1 VSLLES
7 VSLVIDFF
15 FPVPVFSVLCPVAQ
29 VRGTERNIVQEK
41 EHAEELKKQ
50 QRTQEESKIKRMQLL
65 AQQQA
70 DKQLSR
76 LLEKPSALTP
86 TYQDVDSSTS
96 AAAALNV
103 EQQGSEV
110 RVFFICFLCWSTL

>member
-1 VSLLES
+1 MCLCLSRSVLL
-7 VSLVIDFF
+7 LTFF
-15 FPVPVFSVLCPVAQ
+15 GARLSVLCPVAQ

-41 EHAEELKKQ
+41 EHVEELKKQ

-110 RVFFICFLCWSTL
+110 RVLFICFLCWSTL